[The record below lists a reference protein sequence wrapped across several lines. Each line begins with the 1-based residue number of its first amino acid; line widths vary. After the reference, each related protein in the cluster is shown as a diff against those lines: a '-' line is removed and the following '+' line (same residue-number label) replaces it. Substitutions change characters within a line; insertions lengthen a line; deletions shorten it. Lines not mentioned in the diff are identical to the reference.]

1 MNKWKIFS
9 LRVKAIARKEF
20 IQLRRDKRMLFIA
33 FIAPIIQLTLFGY
46 AATLDVKSVP
56 VVVCDMDQSMQSR
69 TILNDITAS
78 GYFAI
83 QSRVP
88 SLHDVRKNLDD
99 GIAMVG
105 IVIPEGLERDI
116 NGGRKAHIQTIIDGS
131 NAIYAT
137 MVRSYLERILTNRA
151 LELSTE
157 EMSKNGLIPFTPL
170 NIQPRVWYNP
180 TLKSR
185 DFMVPG
191 VFALVLMI
199 ISTVLTSMAIVK
211 EKERGTIEQLIVT
224 PIKPTELIAGKLLPF
239 SIISLIDIALVT
251 MVAVFW
257 FKIPLHGSFILL
269 FLLSALFMLTT
280 LGLGLLISTVSKTQQ
295 QAMMIS
301 MLIIMPIILL
311 SGVMSPIDN
320 MPVAVQYF
328 TLLIPL
334 RYFIVIVRSIFMKG
348 SGMSILWPDTIA
360 LAAFGIVLFLLSV
373 SRFNKRIG

>member
-1 MNKWKIFS
+1 MINWKLFI

-20 IQLRRDKRMLFIA
+20 IQLMRDKRMLFIA
-33 FIAPIIQLTLFGY
+33 FMAPIIQLTLFGY

-69 TILNDITAS
+69 AIINDITAS
-78 GYFAI
+78 GYFVI
-83 QSRVP
+83 P
-88 SLHDVRKNLDD
+88 SKVASIHDVKKSLDD
-99 GIAMVG
+99 GTAMVG

-116 NGGRKAHIQTIIDGS
+116 NGGKKAHIQTIIDGS

-137 MVRSYLERILTNRA
+137 MVRSYLERIITNRA
-151 LELSTE
+151 LELSAKQ
-157 EMSKNGLIPFTPL
+157 MSRNGLQPFTPL
-170 NIQPRVWYNP
+170 NIQPRIWYNP

-224 PIKPTELIAGKLLPF
+224 PIKPIELIAGKLLPF
-239 SIISLIDIALVT
+239 SIISFIDIALVT

-257 FKIPLHGSFILL
+257 FRIPLHGSFILL

-280 LGLGLLISTVSKTQQ
+280 LGLGLFISTVSKTQQ
-295 QAMMIS
+295 QAMMIA

-320 MPVAVQYF
+320 MPVPVQYF
-328 TLLIPL
+328 TFLIPL
-334 RYFIVIVRSIFMKG
+334 RYFIVIVRYIFMKG
-348 SGMSILWPDTIA
+348 AGMGILWPDVVA
-360 LAAFGIVLFLLSV
+360 LALFGIVLFLLSV

>member
-1 MNKWKIFS
+1 MSKWRIFV

-33 FIAPIIQLTLFGY
+33 FMAPIIQLTLFGY

-69 TILNDITAS
+69 AILNSITAS
-78 GYFAI
+78 GYFVI
-83 QSRVP
+83 QSRVF
-88 SLHDVRKNLDD
+88 SIDDVRKSLDD
-99 GIAMVG
+99 GKAMVG

-116 NGGRKAHIQTIIDGS
+116 NAGKKVDIQTIIDGS

-137 MVRSYLERILTNRA
+137 MVRSYLERIITNRA
-151 LELSTE
+151 LDLSTE
-157 EMSKNGLIPFTPL
+157 QISKYGVKFFDPL
-170 NIQPRVWYNP
+170 DIQPRIWYNP

-224 PIKPTELIAGKLLPF
+224 PIKPIELIAGKLLPF
-239 SIISLIDIALVT
+239 SIISIIDIVLVT

-257 FKIPLHGSFILL
+257 FRIPLHGSFVLL
-269 FLLSALFMLTT
+269 FLLSVLFMLTT
-280 LGLGLLISTVSKTQQ
+280 LGLGLFISTISKTQQ

-320 MPVAVQYF
+320 MPVIVQYF
-328 TLLIPL
+328 TFLIPL
-334 RYFIVIVRSIFMKG
+334 RYFIVIVRYTFMKG
-348 SGMSILWPDTIA
+348 AGLHILWPDA
-360 LAAFGIVLFLLSV
+360 LALAIFGITLFLLSV
-373 SRFNKRIG
+373 NRFNKRIG

>member
-1 MNKWKIFS
+1 MINWKLFL

-33 FIAPIIQLTLFGY
+33 FMAPIIQLTLFGY

-78 GYFAI
+78 GYFVI
-83 QSRVP
+83 QNRVP
-88 SLHDVRKNLDD
+88 SIRDVRKSLDD
-99 GIAMVG
+99 GEDMVG

-116 NGGRKAHIQTIIDGS
+116 NGDRKAYIQTVIDGS

-137 MVRSYLERILTNRA
+137 MVRSYLERIITNRA
-151 LELSTE
+151 LELSAE
-157 EMSKNGLIPFTPL
+157 QMSKTGLKPFTPL
-170 NIQPRVWYNP
+170 DIQPRVWYNP
-180 TLKSR
+180 TLKSM

-224 PIKPTELIAGKLLPF
+224 PIKPIELIAGKLLPF
-239 SIISLIDIALVT
+239 AIISLIDITLVT
-251 MVAVFW
+251 MVSVFW
-257 FKIPLHGSFILL
+257 FQIPLHGSFILL

-301 MLIIMPIILL
+301 MLLIMPIILL

-328 TLLIPL
+328 TFLIPL
-334 RYFIVIVRSIFMKG
+334 RYFIVIVRYIFMKG
-348 SGMSILWPDTIA
+348 SGMYILWPDA
-360 LAAFGIVLFLLSV
+360 LALAFFGIVLFLLSV
-373 SRFNKRIG
+373 SRFKKRLG

>member
-1 MNKWKIFS
+1 MTSWQLFL

-20 IQLRRDKRMLFIA
+20 IQLRRDPRMLFIA
-33 FIAPIIQLTLFGY
+33 FMAPIIQLTLFGY

-69 TILNDITAS
+69 AVLNAVTSS
-78 GYFAI
+78 GYFDI
-83 QSRVP
+83 ESRVP
-88 SLHDVRKNLDD
+88 SVRDVRRSIDD
-99 GIAMVG
+99 GDAMVG
-105 IVIPEGLERDI
+105 IVIPDGLERDI
-116 NGGRKAHIQTIIDGS
+116 NAGKKAHIQTIIDGS

-137 MVRSYLERILTNRA
+137 MVRSYLERIITNRA
-151 LELSTE
+151 LDLSAV
-157 EMSKNGLIPFTPL
+157 EMSRNGYKPYTPL
-170 NIQPRVWYNP
+170 DIQQRVWYNP

-224 PIKPTELIAGKLLPF
+224 PIKPLELIAGKLLPF
-239 SIISLIDIALVT
+239 AIISLIDITLVT

-257 FKIPLHGSFILL
+257 FRIPLHGSFALL

-280 LGLGLLISTVSKTQQ
+280 LGLGLLISTVSRTQQ

-301 MLIIMPIILL
+301 LLLIMPIILL
-311 SGVMSPIDN
+311 SGVMSPIEN
-320 MPVAVQYF
+320 MPIGVQYF

-348 SGMSILWPDTIA
+348 SGMSILWPDALA

>member
-1 MNKWKIFS
+1 MTHWRIFL

-20 IQLRRDKRMLFIA
+20 IQLRRDRRMLFIA
-33 FIAPIIQLTLFGY
+33 FAAPIIQLTLFGY

-56 VVVCDMDQSMQSR
+56 VVVCDMDKSMQSR
-69 TILNDITAS
+69 AVLNDLTAS
-78 GYFAI
+78 GYFVI
-83 QSRVP
+83 QENVP
-88 SLHDVRKNLDD
+88 SIADVRNSIDNNS
-99 GIAMVG
+99 AMVG
-105 IVIPEGLERDI
+105 IVIPDGLERDI
-116 NGGRKAHIQTIIDGS
+116 NAGRKAHLQTIIDGS

-137 MVRSYLERILTNRA
+137 MVRSYLERIITNRA
-151 LELSTE
+151 LELSTGQ
-157 EMSKNGLIPFTPL
+157 MSKNGMSPVTPL
-170 NIQPRVWYNP
+170 DIQPRVWYNP

-224 PIKPTELIAGKLLPF
+224 PIKPIELIAGKLLPF
-239 SIISLIDIALVT
+239 AVISLIDITLVT

-257 FKIPLHGSFILL
+257 FQIPLQGSFILL

-301 MLIIMPIILL
+301 MLLIMPIILL

-348 SGMSILWPDTIA
+348 AGMSILWPDATA
-360 LAAFGIVLFLLSV
+360 LAVFGIVLFLLSV

>member
-1 MNKWKIFS
+1 MNKRKIFL

-20 IQLRRDKRMLFIA
+20 IQLRRDRRMLFIA
-33 FIAPIIQLTLFGY
+33 FMAPIIQLTLFGY

-69 TILNDITAS
+69 AILNDLTAS
-78 GYFAI
+78 GYFVI
-83 QSRVP
+83 QEREP
-88 SLHDVRKNLDD
+88 SIRDVRKSIDENR
-99 GIAMVG
+99 AMVG

-137 MVRSYLERILTNRA
+137 MVRSYLERIVTNRA
-151 LELSTE
+151 LELSAD
-157 EMSKNGLIPFTPL
+157 EMSKNGIKPFTPL
-170 NIQPRVWYNP
+170 DIQQRVWYNP

-224 PIKPTELIAGKLLPF
+224 PIKPIELIAGKLLPF
-239 SIISLIDIALVT
+239 AIISLIDITLVT

-257 FKIPLHGSFILL
+257 FQIPLHGSFILL

-295 QAMMIS
+295 QAMLIS
-301 MLIIMPIILL
+301 MLLIMPIILL

-334 RYFIVIVRSIFMKG
+334 RYFIVIVRYIFMKG
-348 SGMSILWPDTIA
+348 SGMSILWPDTLA
-360 LAAFGIVLFLLSV
+360 LAVFGVVLFLLSV

>member
-1 MNKWKIFS
+1 MTRWHVFL

-33 FIAPIIQLTLFGY
+33 FMAPIIQLTLFGY

-69 TILNDITAS
+69 AILNDLSAS
-78 GYFAI
+78 GYFI
-83 QSRVP
+83 IHDRVP
-88 SLHDVRKNLDD
+88 SIRDVRKALDD
-99 GIAMVG
+99 GVAMVG
-105 IVIPEGLERDI
+105 VVIPDGLERDI
-116 NGGRKAHIQTIIDGS
+116 NAGKKAHFQTIIDGS

-137 MVRSYLERILTNRA
+137 LVRSYLERIITNRA
-151 LELSTE
+151 LELSDAD
-157 EMSKNGLIPFTPL
+157 MARNGLKPFHPL
-170 NIQPRVWYNP
+170 DIRQRVWYNP

-224 PIKPTELIAGKLLPF
+224 PIKPLELIVGKLLPF
-239 SIISLIDIALVT
+239 AIISLVDITLVT
-251 MVAVFW
+251 MVSIFW
-257 FKIPLHGSFILL
+257 FRIPLHGSFVLL

-280 LGLGLLISTVSKTQQ
+280 LGLGLLISTISRTQQ

-301 MLIIMPIILL
+301 MLLIMPIILL
-311 SGVMSPIDN
+311 SGVMSPIEN
-320 MPVAVQYF
+320 MPLGVQYF

-348 SGMSILWPDTIA
+348 SGISILWPDALA

>member
-1 MNKWKIFS
+1 MINWKLFL
-9 LRVKAIARKEF
+9 LRVRAIARKEF

-33 FIAPIIQLTLFGY
+33 FMAPIIQLTLFGY

-69 TILNDITAS
+69 AILNDITAS
-78 GYFAI
+78 GYFVI
-83 QSRVP
+83 QNRVP
-88 SLHDVRKNLDD
+88 SIRDVRKSLDD
-99 GIAMVG
+99 GADMVG

-116 NGGRKAHIQTIIDGS
+116 NGGRKAHIQTVIDGS

-137 MVRSYLERILTNRA
+137 MVRSYLERIITNRA
-151 LELSTE
+151 LELSAE
-157 EMSKNGLIPFTPL
+157 QMSKTGLNPFTPL
-170 NIQPRVWYNP
+170 DIQPRVWYNP

-224 PIKPTELIAGKLLPF
+224 PIKPIELIAGKLLPF
-239 SIISLIDIALVT
+239 AIISLIDITLVT
-251 MVAVFW
+251 MVSVFW
-257 FKIPLHGSFILL
+257 FQIPLHGSFILL

-301 MLIIMPIILL
+301 MLLIMPIILL

-328 TLLIPL
+328 TFLIPL
-334 RYFIVIVRSIFMKG
+334 RYFIVIVRYIFMKG
-348 SGMSILWPDTIA
+348 SGMSILWPDA
-360 LAAFGIVLFLLSV
+360 LALAFFGIVLFLLSV
-373 SRFNKRIG
+373 SRFNKRLG

>member
-1 MNKWKIFS
+1 MKKWKIFL

-20 IQLRRDKRMLFIA
+20 IQLRRDRRMLFVA
-33 FIAPIIQLTLFGY
+33 FMAPIIQLTLFGY

-56 VVVCDMDQSMQSR
+56 VVVCDMDQSLQSR
-69 TILNDITAS
+69 AILNDITAS
-78 GYFAI
+78 GYFVI
-83 QSRVP
+83 QGRVP
-88 SLHDVRKNLDD
+88 SIRDVRKSLDD
-99 GIAMVG
+99 GNAMVG
-105 IVIPEGLERDI
+105 IVIPDGLERDI
-116 NGGRKAHIQTIIDGS
+116 NGGRKGHIQTIIDGS

-137 MVRSYLERILTNRA
+137 MVRSYLERIVTNRA
-151 LELSTE
+151 LELSAE
-157 EMSKNGLIPFTPL
+157 QMSKNGLQPFTPL

-224 PIKPTELIAGKLLPF
+224 PIKPIELIAGKLLPF
-239 SIISLIDIALVT
+239 AIISLVDITLVT

-257 FKIPLHGSFILL
+257 FQIPLHGSFILL
-269 FLLSALFMLTT
+269 FALSALFMLTT

-301 MLIIMPIILL
+301 MLLIMPIILL

-348 SGMSILWPDTIA
+348 SGMSMLWPDTLA

>member
-1 MNKWKIFS
+1 MINWKLFI

-20 IQLRRDKRMLFIA
+20 IQLMRDKRMLFIA
-33 FIAPIIQLTLFGY
+33 FMAPIIQLTLFGY

-69 TILNDITAS
+69 AIINDITAS
-78 GYFAI
+78 GYFVI
-83 QSRVP
+83 QSKVA
-88 SLHDVRKNLDD
+88 SIHDVKKSLDD
-99 GIAMVG
+99 GTAMVG

-116 NGGRKAHIQTIIDGS
+116 NGGKKAHIQTIIDGS

-137 MVRSYLERILTNRA
+137 MVRSYLERIITNRA
-151 LELSTE
+151 LELSAKQ
-157 EMSKNGLIPFTPL
+157 MSRNGLQPFTPL
-170 NIQPRVWYNP
+170 NIQPRIWYNP

-224 PIKPTELIAGKLLPF
+224 PIKPIELIAGKLLPF
-239 SIISLIDIALVT
+239 SIISFIDIALVT

-257 FKIPLHGSFILL
+257 FRIPLHGSFILL

-280 LGLGLLISTVSKTQQ
+280 LGLGLFISTVSKTQQ
-295 QAMMIS
+295 QAMMIA

-320 MPVAVQYF
+320 MPVPVQYF
-328 TLLIPL
+328 TFLIPL
-334 RYFIVIVRSIFMKG
+334 RYFIVIVRYIFMKG
-348 SGMSILWPDTIA
+348 AGMGILWPDVVA
-360 LAAFGIVLFLLSV
+360 LALFGIVLFLLSV

>member
-1 MNKWKIFS
+1 MTSWQLFL

-20 IQLRRDKRMLFIA
+20 IQLRRDPRMLFIA
-33 FIAPIIQLTLFGY
+33 FMAPIIQLTLFGY

-69 TILNDITAS
+69 AVLNAVTSS
-78 GYFAI
+78 GYFNI
-83 QSRVP
+83 ESRVP
-88 SLHDVRKNLDD
+88 SVRDVRQIIDD
-99 GIAMVG
+99 GDAMVG
-105 IVIPEGLERDI
+105 IVIPDGLERDI
-116 NGGRKAHIQTIIDGS
+116 NAGKKAHIQTIIDGS

-137 MVRSYLERILTNRA
+137 MVRSYLERIITNRA
-151 LELSTE
+151 LDLSAA
-157 EMSKNGLIPFTPL
+157 EMSRNGYKPYTPL
-170 NIQPRVWYNP
+170 DIQQRVWYNP

-224 PIKPTELIAGKLLPF
+224 PIKPLELIAGKLLPF
-239 SIISLIDIALVT
+239 AIISLVDITLVT

-257 FKIPLHGSFILL
+257 FQIPLHGSFVLL

-280 LGLGLLISTVSKTQQ
+280 LGLGLLISTVSRTQQ

-301 MLIIMPIILL
+301 LLLIMPIILL
-311 SGVMSPIDN
+311 SGVMSPIEN
-320 MPVAVQYF
+320 MPIGVQYF

-334 RYFIVIVRSIFMKG
+334 RYFIVIVRAIFMKG
-348 SGMSILWPDTIA
+348 SGMSILWPEA
-360 LAAFGIVLFLLSV
+360 LALAVFGIVLFLLRV

>member
-20 IQLRRDKRMLFIA
+20 IQLRRDRRMLFIA

-69 TILNDITAS
+69 AILNDITAS
-78 GYFAI
+78 GYFVI
-83 QSRVP
+83 QNRVP
-88 SLHDVRKNLDD
+88 SIRDVRRSLDE
-99 GIAMVG
+99 GTAMVG

-116 NGGRKAHIQTIIDGS
+116 NGDRKAHIQTIIDGS

-137 MVRSYLERILTNRA
+137 MVRSYLERIITNRA
-151 LELSTE
+151 LELSADL
-157 EMSKNGLIPFTPL
+157 MSKNGLIPINPL

-224 PIKPTELIAGKLLPF
+224 PIKPIELIAGKLLPF
-239 SIISLIDIALVT
+239 AIISLIDITLVT

-269 FLLSALFMLTT
+269 FLLSSLFMLTT

-301 MLIIMPIILL
+301 MLLIMPIILL

-328 TLLIPL
+328 TFLIPL

-348 SGMSILWPDTIA
+348 AGMSILWPDTIA

>member
-1 MNKWKIFS
+1 MTSWQLFL

-20 IQLRRDKRMLFIA
+20 IQLRRDPRMLFIA
-33 FIAPIIQLTLFGY
+33 FMAPIIQLTLFGY

-69 TILNDITAS
+69 AVLNAVTSS
-78 GYFAI
+78 GYFNI
-83 QSRVP
+83 ESRVP
-88 SLHDVRKNLDD
+88 SVRDVRQIIDD
-99 GIAMVG
+99 GDAMVG
-105 IVIPEGLERDI
+105 IVIPDGLERDI
-116 NGGRKAHIQTIIDGS
+116 NAGKKAHIQTIIDGS

-137 MVRSYLERILTNRA
+137 MVRSYLERIITNRA
-151 LELSTE
+151 LDLSAI
-157 EMSKNGLIPFTPL
+157 EMSRNGYKPYTPL
-170 NIQPRVWYNP
+170 DIQQRVWYNP

-224 PIKPTELIAGKLLPF
+224 PIKPLELIAGKLLPF
-239 SIISLIDIALVT
+239 AIISLIDITLVT

-257 FKIPLHGSFILL
+257 FRIPLHGSFLLL

-280 LGLGLLISTVSKTQQ
+280 LGLGLLISTVSRTQQ

-301 MLIIMPIILL
+301 LLLIMPIILL
-311 SGVMSPIDN
+311 SGVMSPIEN
-320 MPVAVQYF
+320 MPVGVQYF

-348 SGMSILWPDTIA
+348 SGMSILWPDALA

>member
-1 MNKWKIFS
+1 
-9 LRVKAIARKEF
+9 
-20 IQLRRDKRMLFIA
+20 MLFIA
-33 FIAPIIQLTLFGY
+33 FMAPIIQLTLFGY

-69 TILNDITAS
+69 AILNDITAS
-78 GYFAI
+78 GYFVI
-83 QSRVP
+83 QSFVP
-88 SLHDVRKNLDD
+88 SIHDVRKSLDD
-99 GIAMVG
+99 GTAMVG

-116 NGGRKAHIQTIIDGS
+116 NGGRKAHLQTIIDGS

-137 MVRSYLERILTNRA
+137 MVRSYLERIITNRA
-151 LELSTE
+151 LELSAE
-157 EMSKNGLIPFTPL
+157 QMSRNGLQPFTPL
-170 NIQPRVWYNP
+170 DIQPRVWYNP

-185 DFMVPG
+185 DFMIPG

-224 PIKPTELIAGKLLPF
+224 PIKPIELIAGKLLPF
-239 SIISLIDIALVT
+239 AIISLIDITLVT

-257 FKIPLHGSFILL
+257 FQIPLHGSFILL

-295 QAMMIS
+295 QAMLIS
-301 MLIIMPIILL
+301 MLLIMPIILL

-328 TLLIPL
+328 TFLIPL
-334 RYFIVIVRSIFMKG
+334 RYFIVIVRYIFMKG
-348 SGMSILWPDTIA
+348 SGMSILWPDA
-360 LAAFGIVLFLLSV
+360 LALAVFGIVLFLLSV